1 MLKHFFVGVRRS
13 PADCRRWFV
22 GVRRS
27 PASCRRRSPNCRNAL
42 AFRGDVRQMAEMLLH
57 FAETFAKRQKCSCIS
72 RRRSPNGGKALAFR
86 GAVRQMAIIVRDLH
100 GFGRSHR
107 TNLFW
112 GFSRGRRPS
121 IFAADNQHKSFNEH
135 HTKTNPQEMASPI
148 PYIICLC
155 STRHAGADPSRGL
168 YERR

>member
-27 PASCRRRSPNCRNAL
+27 PASCRRWFVEVRRSPADCRRCLPNGEGLPQVA
-42 AFRGDVRQMAEMLLH
+42 GDVRQMAMIAH
-57 FAETFAKRQKCSCIS
+57 
-72 RRRSPNGGKALAFR
+72 
-86 GAVRQMAIIVRDLH
+86 DLH

-121 IFAADNQHKSFNEH
+121 IFAADNQNKSFNEH

>member
-1 MLKHFFVGVRRS
+1 MVRRGTKVS
-13 PADCRRWFV
+13 RRLQEMVCRGTIVSRKLQEMVCRGTIVSRKLQEMFV

-27 PASCRRRSPNCRNAL
+27 PASCRRW
-42 AFRGDVRQMAEMLLH
+42 FVEV
-57 FAETFAKRQKCSCIS
+57 
-72 RRRSPNGGKALAFR
+72 RRSPASCGSVSPTGGKALAFR

-100 GFGRSHR
+100 GLGRSPR

-148 PYIICLC
+148 PYIIYLC

>member
-1 MLKHFFVGVRRS
+1 MVCRGTIVSRRLQEMFVGVRSS
-13 PADCRRWFV
+13 PADCRR
-22 GVRRS
+22 
-27 PASCRRRSPNCRNAL
+27 RSPNGGKAL
-42 AFRGDVRQMAEMLLH
+42 AFRGDVRQTAERLLH
-57 FAETFAKRQKCSCIS
+57 FAERFAKWWKGSCIS
-72 RRRSPNGGKALAFR
+72 RSVSPNGRKPLAFR

-100 GFGRSHR
+100 GLGRSHR

-121 IFAADNQHKSFNEH
+121 IFAADNQNESFNEH

-148 PYIICLC
+148 PYIIRLC
-155 STRHAGADPSRGL
+155 GTRHAGADPSRGL

>member
-1 MLKHFFVGVRRS
+1 MVCRGTIVSRRLQEMVCRGTNVSRKLQEMVCRGTNVSRKLQEMVRRGTNVS
-13 PADCRRWFV
+13 RKLQEMFAKRRFCSCIS
-22 GVRRS
+22 RRG
-27 PASCRRRSPNCRNAL
+27 SPNVGKAL
-42 AFRGDVRQMAEMLLH
+42 AFRGDVRQMAMIAH
-57 FAETFAKRQKCSCIS
+57 
-72 RRRSPNGGKALAFR
+72 
-86 GAVRQMAIIVRDLH
+86 DLH